1 MRTLI
6 LALAVILL
14 AAPAWA
20 DVEIK
25 LEGDPGNARKV
36 WIKYDATGE
45 TDLVRAFALNIQAT
59 DGNIIDCNDFTP
71 GDDTGGFGVFPGK
84 FASVPIDVNPTTGQ
98 VDNWYKAGYDP
109 VAPAGDPDA
118 LGEIPGPGITV
129 EMGSLYDSPTNA
141 PGKEGILC
149 SITLDDDVSKVC
161 VTGNAIRGNVVLETA
176 AEAVLNPAEV
186 CYSPVTECI
195 PPSDPGYTFWDY
207 RGKPDCWCPVGTGDI
222 GGNPSAGYQCYGDTD
237 NVAQWGI
244 YRIFTDDLAVLAAEW
259 KKVTGDPTLN
269 ACADLTHADQWGIY
283 AVFTDDLAI
292 MAANWKKLDYELTP
306 NCRP

>member
-6 LALAVILL
+6 LAVAVLLL

-20 DVEIK
+20 DVKIIVE
-25 LEGDPGNARKV
+25 DPENDRV
-36 WIKYDATGE
+36 VSIRYDSNGE
-45 TDLVRAFALNIQAT
+45 TDLVRAFALNIVAT
-59 DGNIIDCNDFTP
+59 DGNIIDINDFTP
-71 GDDTGGFGVFPGK
+71 GDDTGGFGVYPGK

-118 LGEIPGPGITV
+118 LGDIPGPGITV

-141 PGKEGILC
+141 PGKTGLLC
-149 SITLDDDVSKVC
+149 TVTVDADVTEIC
-161 VTGNAIRGNVVLETA
+161 ATGNAIRGNVVLETA
-176 AEAVLNPAEV
+176 AEASLDLTDA
-186 CYSPVTECI
+186 CHKYSTDCI
-195 PPSDPGYTFWDY
+195 DVGHADYAMWDY
-207 RGKPDCWCPVGTGDI
+207 RGKPWCWCPVNTTQGA
-222 GGNPSAGYQCYGDTD
+222 NPISRGLQCYGDTD
-237 NVAQWGI
+237 NLAQWGI
-244 YRIFTDDLAVLAAEW
+244 YEVFTDDLAVLAAEW

-292 MAANWKKLDYELTP
+292 MAANWKAVVGTLTP
-306 NCRP
+306 NCP